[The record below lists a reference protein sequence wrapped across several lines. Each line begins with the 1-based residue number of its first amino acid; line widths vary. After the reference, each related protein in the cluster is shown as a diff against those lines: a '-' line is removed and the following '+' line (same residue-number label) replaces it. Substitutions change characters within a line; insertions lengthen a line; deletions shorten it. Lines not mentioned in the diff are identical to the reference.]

1 MACTVYR
8 PKWIGPLRVAALVLA
23 LFALA
28 ATLTIATE
36 AAGDRAR
43 HPLQRFGWVLLI
55 VLFAP
60 VAAPVYWARYLRG
73 R

>member
-1 MACTVYR
+1 MSAMV
-8 PKWIGPLRVAALVLA
+8 VA
-23 LFALA
+23 LFAFA

-36 AAGDRAR
+36 AAGDRSR

-60 VAAPVYWARYLRG
+60 IAAPVYWERYLRG